1 MWRFLAIAALLG
13 SCRSASSE
21 QPASSEK
28 SAEIAARVDKLQE
41 EEGEVI
47 SRRDALNR
55 ERQKVA
61 ADRQALEER
70 KRALQAHGG
79 DAKEVDAEEKALAAR
94 EAKLDADE
102 SEVQKKLDTLL
113 SRYRVEA
120 TSTAATA
127 DATRR
132 EAQVVARE
140 KDVGRREAALA
151 DRERGLAD
159 REKELAKRERDTC
172 GGPPTT
178 IVQTVP
184 DRGSKYTRRDVE
196 PLLAS
201 ARRKMAEKGLLAS
214 DLPTPAKGLEREATA
229 AMGAGDWGKAKFA
242 ADQLVVTIESV
253 RVDKSFIQAK
263 VDRLNSTI
271 KGSKLAGESQKQVDD
286 LFREATADW
295 GDGKFTAANSKLN
308 RIYGLLQ

>member
-1 MWRFLAIAALLG
+1 MWKLVALAGLLAA
-13 SCRSASSE
+13 CRSAASE
-21 QPASSEK
+21 QAPSSQK

-47 SRRDALNR
+47 SRRDARTR

-61 ADRQALEER
+61 ADRQALEE
-70 KRALQAHGG
+70 KKKALQAQGG

-94 EAKLDADE
+94 EAKLSADE

-132 EAQVVARE
+132 EAQVAARE
-140 KDVGRREAALA
+140 KDVGRREATLA

-172 GGPPTT
+172 GGARTTLRQPLPTG
-178 IVQTVP
+178 P
-184 DRGSKYTRRDVE
+184 GAKYTRRDVE

-214 DLPTPAKGLEREATA
+214 DLPLPAKGLEREATA
-229 AMGAGDWGKAKFA
+229 AMGAGDWGKARFA
-242 ADQLVVTIESV
+242 ADQLVVTVDSV
-253 RVDKSFIQAK
+253 KVDKGF
-263 VDRLNSTI
+263 
-271 KGSKLAGESQKQVDD
+271 
-286 LFREATADW
+286 
-295 GDGKFTAANSKLN
+295 
-308 RIYGLLQ
+308 